1 MLVRLTTLDGC
12 LQQGSPCS
20 PILAYY
26 SNRPMWDEIAD
37 IVQRAGCRISVYADD
52 ITISGPVVPK
62 SMIWRVKQAVHR
74 HGLYLKPSKEVS
86 LVAAPADITGVIVRG
101 TKTKL
106 PNRQLKVLAELKAI
120 RKCH

>member
-1 MLVRLTTLDGC
+1 
-12 LQQGSPCS
+12 LQ
-20 PILAYY
+20 
-26 SNRPMWDEIAD
+26 NH
-37 IVQRAGCRISVYADD
+37 VYADD
-52 ITISGPVVPK
+52 ITVSGPVVPK

-120 RKCH
+120 RNATSHPRLRKKLDGQIAGRRAQREQVEG